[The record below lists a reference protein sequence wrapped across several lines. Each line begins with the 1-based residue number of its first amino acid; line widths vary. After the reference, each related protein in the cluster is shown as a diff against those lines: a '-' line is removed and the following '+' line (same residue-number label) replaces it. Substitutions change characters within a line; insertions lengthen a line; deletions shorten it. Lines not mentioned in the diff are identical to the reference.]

1 MLLKTKLSVTAL
13 LGASLA
19 SVTSCVLIERNTEQQ
34 PSQPSITQETIF
46 EEAAVVEE
54 ATPEEIPTVDIVIDE
69 SPAVILQP
77 EPEPESTI
85 KTIKTTKPNQ
95 VQTAEVEDSVEEIQL
110 SKEHTSI
117 LCAEIGN
124 KLGSVDTKDCT
135 SQMLQ
140 HSAFSVEGRSLA
152 YRDFEPLEDRDAL
165 GRVLVIGGIH
175 GDEFS
180 SVSIVF
186 KWMNILQE
194 HHSGL
199 FHWRFIPS
207 SNPDGL
213 LQKKSQRQNAS
224 GVDLNRN
231 FPTNDWDELAL
242 SYWKE
247 KAYSNER
254 RYPGTHANSEP
265 ETQWLVE
272 QIDVFEPDIIISMH
286 APYHLVDYDGP
297 PSAPDKLGGL
307 YLRQLGVYPGSL
319 GNYIGVDQQKPIVT
333 AELKSAGI
341 MPSDKEI
348 DRMWTDLIRWLRSQ
362 LG

>member
-1 MLLKTKLSVTAL
+1 MPFSTKTSLVSAACLLTSSCILVEPQPGSQQEPETAEVEKNVIVPTTTV
-13 LGASLA
+13 G
-19 SVTSCVLIERNTEQQ
+19 TST
-34 PSQPSITQETIF
+34 
-46 EEAAVVEE
+46 
-54 ATPEEIPTVDIVIDE
+54 
-69 SPAVILQP
+69 P
-77 EPEPESTI
+77 EPEPIIKPEPHTETKADSESEEALPTSDTELKQPSE
-85 KTIKTTKPNQ
+85 KTETRP
-95 VQTAEVEDSVEEIQL
+95 VEPKDDELVL
-110 SKEHTSI
+110 S
-117 LCAEIGN
+117 LCEEIGN
-124 KLGSVDTKDCT
+124 KLGSVDSDDCL
-135 SQMLQ
+135 SQNLL
-140 HSAFSVEGRSLA
+140 HSGLSIEGRSLA
-152 YRDFEPLEDRDAL
+152 YRDFDPVKERQAL

-180 SVSIVF
+180 SVSLVF

-213 LQKKSQRQNAS
+213 LQKKSQRQNIA

-231 FPTNDWDELAL
+231 FPTKDWDELAL

-247 KAYSNER
+247 KAYSNAR

-272 QIDVFEPDIIISMH
+272 QIDAFKPDIIVSMH

-297 PSAPDKLGGL
+297 PSAPEKLGGL

-319 GNYIGVDQQKPIVT
+319 GNYIGVDKQKPIVT
-333 AELKSAGI
+333 VELKSAGI
-341 MPSDKEI
+341 MPSEHEI
-348 DRMWTDLIRWLRSQ
+348 DRMWADLIRWLRSQ